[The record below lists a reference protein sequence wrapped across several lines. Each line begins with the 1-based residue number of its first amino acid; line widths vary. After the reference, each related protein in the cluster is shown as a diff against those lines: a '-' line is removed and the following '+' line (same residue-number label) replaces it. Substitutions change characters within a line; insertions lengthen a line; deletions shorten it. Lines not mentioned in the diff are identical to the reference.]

1 MKDATVCLWV
11 LEYDIRSLAP
21 KCASYPR
28 SAVNKAERGKFWKGK
43 LLAWRFC
50 HDPELTV
57 IKVGAIPA
65 PNDPLTRTDGDRQ
78 IASAGMI
85 EFLHSME

>member
-1 MKDATVCLWV
+1 MDATVRLWV
-11 LEYDIRSLAP
+11 HEYDI
-21 KCASYPR
+21 KCLVLKDVSYPR
-28 SAVNKAERGKFWKGK
+28 SSMSKAEGGEFWKGEF
-43 LLAWRFC
+43 LAWSFC

-85 EFLHSME
+85 KFLHRME